1 MVIVVT
7 VGVFCFKQKTAY
19 EMRISDWS
27 SDVCSSDL
35 PDDAAALDLQDG
47 QWARVSSA
55 TGSVELPIVIVAGG
69 RPGVVA
75 IPHGWGS
82 RIFDPKSG
90 TQPRKLG
97 VNRNLLVDRREVDP
111 FSQIPALSAIPVRVE
126 VLLPAHA
133 RQASTAMPA
142 VH

>member
-1 MVIVVT
+1 MNSWLNET
-7 VGVFCFKQKTAY
+7 PGLFEQHRSNAL
-19 EMRISDWS
+19 EMH
-27 SDVCSSDL
+27 

-90 TQPRKLG
+90 TQQRKLG

-111 FSQIPALSAIPVRVE
+111 FSQIPALTATPVRAAVR
-126 VLLPAHA
+126 LPAPA
-133 RQASTAMPA
+133 RQERTRVGVGKDES
-142 VH
+142 